1 MQRFGSLLLLPGLA
15 LIATFLVVPSV
26 DTLLSSA
33 FDPEFSAKHFIA
45 LWERTAYFQVLA
57 RTITVALVVAFLC
70 ALIGYPIA
78 YYISQQPPKTQVWL
92 LYLFLIPMWMSALI
106 RSYVW
111 IVLIG
116 REGIVNN
123 VLMSISLIDTPL
135 KMMYT
140 TGAVYIAMVQIML
153 PIQVFNSY
161 SAMKDVD
168 PDLIR
173 AARVLGA
180 RPGQAMRRVFLPLS
194 IQGTSTGAAIVFMM
208 STGFFVTP
216 ALVGGRQDIMLGN
229 LITFHVERMNPG
241 FAAALGIALLAS
253 ALIGVIFIKKMGSL
267 IARKLV

>member
-1 MQRFGSLLLLPGLA
+1 
-15 LIATFLVVPSV
+15 
-26 DTLLSSA
+26 
-33 FDPEFSAKHFIA
+33 
-45 LWERTAYFQVLA
+45 
-57 RTITVALVVAFLC
+57 
-70 ALIGYPIA
+70 
-78 YYISQQPPKTQVWL
+78 
-92 LYLFLIPMWMSALI
+92 
-106 RSYVW
+106 
-111 IVLIG
+111 
-116 REGIVNN
+116 
-123 VLMSISLIDTPL
+123 MSISLIDTPL